1 MRLAWA
7 LACLMALPL
16 AGARPAAA
24 QTIRVVVVQVAGGNL
39 YLSAGSDSGLHAG
52 DTLVARR
59 AVAAPVAGAFQV
71 LSVSGSRALVGFLG
85 APFPVTRGDSL
96 VVVLGA
102 PREQAVARPQRSDTV
117 ARAQFRVRGRPSS
130 GSIGVEVNG
139 GRTITYGL
147 GADPLRTRHDFA
159 SPAVRF
165 RWGGENLASGT
176 GIGLSLT
183 AIHRTGPRSLFERQ
197 TSVRVYE
204 AQLSQDFAR
213 GRARLSIGRQL
224 SSFDHASGYWDGAV
238 LRIGRTRGLSAGV
251 AAGFEPERANET
263 FTTGVPKYAVY
274 LNLRTD
280 HRQVRYRSDLSFHRM
295 LPRAVQPR
303 QSSFDW
309 SQRFD
314 TPVAHLGHDLEVG
327 REPATGK
334 WKVNRFQ
341 ARASVAAG
349 RTMEVWATAVS
360 DQPPVLDTTPVF
372 QPFRRERAGIG
383 ISHRSARFFTDLDFS
398 VNAPRDSTRGYA
410 AGAAMGLSGL
420 LGSLTVTVSGNYF
433 TFLSTRGVMASPS
446 IEYVVAGIRTRLGYQ
461 FMLTEGSQYSVMTH
475 GADLMVSRR
484 VSSRVD
490 WLTRIH
496 VLYGTNLQG
505 AGLYTSLDF
514 RF

>member
-1 MRLAWA
+1 
-7 LACLMALPL
+7 
-16 AGARPAAA
+16 
-24 QTIRVVVVQVAGGNL
+24 
-39 YLSAGSDSGLHAG
+39 
-52 DTLVARR
+52 
-59 AVAAPVAGAFQV
+59 VAAPVAGAFQV

-85 APFPVTRGDSL
+85 SPFPVTRGDSL
-96 VVVLGA
+96 FLVLGA
-102 PREQAVARPQRSDTV
+102 ARQVVAAPAKRGDTV
-117 ARAQFRVRGRPSS
+117 ARARPRARGRPSS

-139 GRTITYGL
+139 ARTITYGL
-147 GADPLRTRHDFA
+147 GADPLRTQHDFA

-176 GIGLSLT
+176 GIGLNLT

-204 AQLSQDFAR
+204 AQVSQDFAS
-213 GRARLSIGRQL
+213 GRARLSVGRLL

-263 FTTGVPKYAVY
+263 FTTDVPKYAAFV
-274 LNLRTD
+274 NLRTD
-280 HRQVRYRSDLSFHRM
+280 HRQVRYRSDLAFHRM
-295 LPRAVQPR
+295 LPRGVLPH

-314 TPVAHLGHDLEVG
+314 TPLAHLGHDLEVG
-327 REPATGK
+327 LEPGTGK
-334 WKVNRFQ
+334 WKVSRFQ
-341 ARASVAAG
+341 ARASVTAS
-349 RTMEVWATAVS
+349 RTLEVWAPAVS
-360 DQPPVLDTTPVF
+360 DHPPVLDTLPAF

-398 VNAPRDSTRGYA
+398 VNAPRDATRGYS
-410 AGAAMGLSGL
+410 AGAALGLSGL
-420 LGSLTVTVSGNYF
+420 LGKMTVTVSGNYF
-433 TFLSTRGVMASPS
+433 TFLSTRGVLASPS
-446 IEYVVAGIRTRLGYQ
+446 IEYVLAGIRTRLGYQ
-461 FMLTEGSQYSVMTH
+461 FMLTEGSRYSVLTH

-490 WLTRIH
+490 WLTRLH
-496 VLYGTNLQG
+496 VLYGTNLRS
-505 AGLYTSLDF
+505 AGLYTSLDL